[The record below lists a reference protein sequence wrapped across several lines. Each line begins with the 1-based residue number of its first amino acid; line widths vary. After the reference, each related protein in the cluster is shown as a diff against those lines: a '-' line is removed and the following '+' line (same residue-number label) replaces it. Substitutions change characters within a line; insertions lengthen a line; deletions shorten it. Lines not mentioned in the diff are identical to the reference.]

1 MVTLIFEYHSITTL
15 IRYIQFVPH
24 REQFFPQWKWSVLQA
39 PYKPHTAYALRA
51 ECVFNVEPGGTSVLS
66 CSGSQSGSHGP
77 SGGHAKI
84 LRGQRRMTEN
94 YEAAE

>member
-1 MVTLIFEYHSITTL
+1 MIGIAGT
-15 IRYIQFVPH
+15 
-24 REQFFPQWKWSVLQA
+24 
-39 PYKPHTAYALRA
+39 YKPHTAYALRV
-51 ECVFNVEPGGTSVLS
+51 ECVFNVEPGGTTVIS

-94 YEAAE
+94 YETAEWATESSVPE